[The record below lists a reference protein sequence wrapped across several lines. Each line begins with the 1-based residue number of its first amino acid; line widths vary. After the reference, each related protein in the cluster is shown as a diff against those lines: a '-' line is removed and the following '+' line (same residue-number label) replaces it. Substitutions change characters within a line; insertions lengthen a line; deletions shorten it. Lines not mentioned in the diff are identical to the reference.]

1 MQALIEK
8 SPAGEANVR
17 APVVPLKVP
26 VAPLKVLIAD
36 DHPLVLI
43 GIRRALDAQED
54 IEVAGEAH
62 SGNELLALIERRRP
76 DVVLM
81 DLRMPDVEGESCI
94 EQIAQSWPDVKIV
107 VLSACDDAASV
118 KGALAAGAHTYVVKS
133 VNALDIASVLRQ
145 IRCGAVFHA
154 PSSHTT
160 KTCKDPQS
168 CADLL
173 TERETGILGAVA
185 RGLTTKAI
193 SRELWVSEHTV
204 KFHLTNI
211 YRKLGVSNRSAA
223 VRFAL
228 EHGLAA

>member
-1 MQALIEK
+1 MRTFTDSEDAAAALEK
-8 SPAGEANVR
+8 EAT
-17 APVVPLKVP
+17 PLR
-26 VAPLKVLIAD
+26 VLIAD

-43 GIRRALDAQED
+43 GVRRSLEGNDD
-54 IEVAGEAH
+54 IEIAGEARC
-62 SGNELLALIERRRP
+62 GNELLALIERRRP

-94 EQIAQSWPDVKIV
+94 AQIAEKWPVVKIV
-107 VLSACDDAASV
+107 VLSASDDAASV
-118 KGALAAGAHTYVVKS
+118 NGALAAGAHTYVVKS

-154 PSSHTT
+154 PACAPRRAAAEEPH
-160 KTCKDPQS
+160 S
-168 CADLL
+168 CADSL
-173 TERETGILGAVA
+173 TERETAILTAVA

-211 YRKLGVSNRSAA
+211 YRKLGVANRSAA

-228 EHGLAA
+228 ENGIAA